1 MRRLFVATA
10 AALTIAGASLVAAGS
25 AQAMPLPGA
34 AGLGAAAQ
42 SGLVQDVRT
51 VCRPVW
57 NGYGWVQSCYWVP
70 GPAYYGP
77 GPYYGPR
84 YYGGGPRFY
93 GPRAYGPRYRAYR
106 RW

>member
-1 MRRLFVATA
+1 MRRLLVAAATA
-10 AALTIAGASLVAAGS
+10 LSIAGASSLIAGR
-25 AQAMPLPGA
+25 AEAMPGA

-57 NGYGWVQSCYWVP
+57 NGWQWVQSCYWVP
-70 GPAYYGP
+70 GPR
-77 GPYYGPR
+77 PYYGPR
-84 YYGGGPRFY
+84 PFY
-93 GPRAYGPRYRAYR
+93 GPPRVYRPYRAYR

>member
-1 MRRLFVATA
+1 MRRL
-10 AALTIAGASLVAAGS
+10 LVAAAAVVSIAAASSVFTSS
-25 AQAMPLPGA
+25 AQAMPLAGS
-34 AGLGAAAQ
+34 AGLAAAAE

-77 GPYYGPR
+77 GPYY
-84 YYGGGPRFY
+84 YGGGPRY
-93 GPRAYGPRYRAYR
+93 SRPYRAYR

>member
-1 MRRLFVATA
+1 MRRLLVAAA
-10 AALTIAGASLVAAGS
+10 AALSIAGASLLVAGS

-57 NGYGWVQSCYWVP
+57 NGWRWVQSCYWVP
-70 GPAYYGP
+70 GPRYYGY

-84 YYGGGPRFY
+84 RFYGGPRY
-93 GPRAYGPRYRAYR
+93 YRPYR

>member
-1 MRRLFVATA
+1 MRRLLVAAA
-10 AALTIAGASLVAAGS
+10 AALSIAGASLLVTGS

-51 VCRPVW
+51 ICRPVW
-57 NGYGWVQSCYWVP
+57 NGFAWVQSCYWAP

-84 YYGGGPRFY
+84 RFY
-93 GPRAYGPRYRAYR
+93 GPRPFYGPRYRAYR

>member
-1 MRRLFVATA
+1 MRRLFIATA

-34 AGLGAAAQ
+34 ADLGAAAAQ

-57 NGYGWVQSCYWVP
+57 NGYSWVQSCYWVP

-77 GPYYGPR
+77 GPYYGGYGPR
-84 YYGGGPRFY
+84 RFY
-93 GPRAYGPRYRAYR
+93 GPRPFYGPRYRAYR

>member
-1 MRRLFVATA
+1 MRRLFVAAA
-10 AALTIAGASLVAAGS
+10 AALSIAGASLFVVGP
-25 AQAMPLPGA
+25 AQAMSLPGA

-57 NGYGWVQSCYWVP
+57 NGWRWVQSCYWVP
-70 GPAYYGP
+70 GPRYYGY
-77 GPYYGPR
+77 GPSYGPRRFYGGPR
-84 YYGGGPRFY
+84 YYRP
-93 GPRAYGPRYRAYR
+93 YR